1 MNRPGM
7 NWPARLARPGM
18 NRPGGLRGGLTR
30 RIAVVAAAVTVAFL
44 CGWSALG
51 IAGGASL
58 AVALGAGVA
67 VAVFRR

>member
-1 MNRPGM
+1 
-7 NWPARLARPGM
+7 M

-30 RIAVVAAAVTVAFL
+30 KVVVVAASVTVGFL

-58 AVALGAGVA
+58 AVALGAGA
-67 VAVFRR
+67 AAAVFRR